1 MAKKELAIRLLVE
14 ENIVNKALVILDQGV
29 LPLDKLNERF
39 FDREPLVLD
48 METLGEESLSATLA
62 FVALIEDDN
71 QSKEKGG

>member
-14 ENIVNKALVILDQGV
+14 ENVVNKALVILDQEV

-39 FDREPLVLD
+39 FDREPFVLD
-48 METLGEESLSATLA
+48 MEALGEESLSATLA

-71 QSKEKGG
+71 QSKKGG